1 MRSTVLLP
9 LFAFL
14 ARPILATDAT
24 YCSKQ
29 NTGSSFKAN
38 YSTFQSVGNCQDVC
52 NAEYA
57 FGILQKFYCWCS
69 NDAPG
74 DTTDVS
80 DCNTGCPGYPN
91 DPCGSLSDNL
101 FAYIE
106 MSLHAPSTTIGG
118 TTSTTS
124 TSSTSHSST
133 SSSSSSS
140 SSSTITTT
148 SAPAE
153 TTSSE
158 SVGQI
163 VPITIHATP
172 TSQPT
177 VHPDHKSSG
186 LSGGGIAGVVI
197 GCVGGVAL
205 ILAAVGFYIAKRR
218 SRSRDTSYAGSV
230 QNMLPDG
237 RQRSSSTTMRMPTFT
252 DNRLKTDTI
261 LFPNG
266 RRDSSV
272 SLQDNEDYSRPVLRL
287 TNPD

>member
-29 NTGSSFKAN
+29 NTGSSFKATRFSRLAIART
-38 YSTFQSVGNCQDVC
+38 YAMLSTPLAFSRNSTAGAQTMLPGIRPMSPIAIPDVRVILTTPVG
-52 NAEYA
+52 
-57 FGILQKFYCWCS
+57 
-69 NDAPG
+69 
-74 DTTDVS
+74 
-80 DCNTGCPGYPN
+80 
-91 DPCGSLSDNL
+91 
-101 FAYIE
+101 
-106 MSLHAPSTTIGG
+106 
-118 TTSTTS
+118 
-124 TSSTSHSST
+124 
-133 SSSSSSS
+133 
-140 SSSTITTT
+140 ITTT

-237 RQRSSSTTMRMPTFT
+237 RQTGSSSTTMRMPTFT